1 MHAASPRE
9 RGHYRAIISGMRILV
24 VGASQGTGA
33 RVVDQALARG
43 HEVTAFARSP
53 GRLEMESPKL
63 RKVGGSF
70 HDPAQ
75 IEQIIPG
82 HDAVIVTASAT
93 RLRAFKDNP
102 NYFSQ
107 GTGYIIAA
115 MKHHGVSRLVV
126 LSAFG
131 TGESRRVANFIFDKL
146 LISFLLKIPFQ
157 DHERQERMV
166 RESGLDW
173 VIVRPTRLTNGPARH
188 SYVAKTTIERVP
200 ASIARADVA
209 EFMLRATET
218 DEWLRQAVQLG
229 G

>member
-1 MHAASPRE
+1 NPNIPSLRRFAPCARNEPVAS
-9 RGHYRAIISGMRILV
+9 
-24 VGASQGTGA
+24 
-33 RVVDQALARG
+33 
-43 HEVTAFARSP
+43 
-53 GRLEMESPKL
+53 L
-63 RKVGGSF
+63 RF
-70 HDPAQ
+70 PAQ
-75 IEQIIPG
+75 VLRNHCPDPPEC
-82 HDAVIVTASAT
+82 AVTASAT